1 MPTHTAKVI
10 LFEKEADTLSES
22 LKTQIFSNDL
32 ELQEKLYLR
41 EFVYCIEVIADRS
54 EDVSDRLTIYA
65 LKRQS

>member
-10 LFEKEADTLSES
+10 LFEREADTLSKS
-22 LKTQIFSNDL
+22 LKIQIFSNCL
-32 ELQEKLYLR
+32 ELQEKLHLR
-41 EFVYCIEVIADRS
+41 GFVDCIKVIADRS